1 MTVSICHHCGGL
13 GPRTAYVAIGISRQK
28 KGWGG
33 GGRGGAHGTV
43 TSVKSQMWRSLC
55 FGPDYTRL
63 EVLVAQIFIF
73 SHRTVS
79 LLHC

>member
-1 MTVSICHHCGGL
+1 MVDLGLEQPTLLLASADRKRGG
-13 GPRTAYVAIGISRQK
+13 VE
-28 KGWGG
+28 GG
-33 GGRGGAHGTV
+33 GGGAHGTV